1 MKILNDNLNP
11 IMEGLKVFSVQIKP
25 ILDDTNKSNCNI
37 IEPDIV
43 NITIDDFSEDSKL
56 NFFQGSLN

>member
-11 IMEGLKVFSVQIKP
+11 IMEGLKIFNVQIKP
-25 ILDDTNKSNCNI
+25 ILENTDKNTCNI

-43 NITIDDFSEDSKL
+43 NITIDDLIEDGRFS
-56 NFFQGSLN
+56 

>member
-11 IMEGLKVFSVQIKP
+11 IMEGLKIFNVQIKP
-25 ILDDTNKSNCNI
+25 ILENIDKNTCNI

-43 NITIDDFSEDSKL
+43 NITIDDLSEDGRFSRIK
-56 NFFQGSLN
+56 FD

>member
-1 MKILNDNLNP
+1 
-11 IMEGLKVFSVQIKP
+11 MEGLKVFSVQIKP
-25 ILDDTNKSNCNI
+25 ILDDNNKSNCNI